1 MNKSLALAHFQTSFQ
16 FITHQNERFSYLEGA
31 YLALIGGCDWVQL
44 RMKGATDEEVEPIA
58 RKLKLACEGA
68 GATFILDDRVELVKK
83 LQIDGVHLG
92 KNDMP
97 VDEARKLLGDEFIIG
112 GTANTFDDIRRLHEQ
127 GADYIGCGPFRY
139 TTTKEKLSPVLGI
152 EGYRQIIEQMR
163 ENKISLPMVA
173 IGGLTP
179 DDIDPLAELGIGVAM
194 SGTILNAEN
203 PVTMTR
209 QIHDKCFGLFIEN
222 LNHILRISRMI
233 LINDDL
239 HEKREESFG
248 FLLFSHFIVVILHP
262 HCKTVA
268 SQLQIMNL
276 KDMKLI
282 VGIYLGNIGKTDAVG
297 KNENIMIYA
306 PSHKGA

>member
-97 VDEARKLLGDEFIIG
+97 VDEARKFLGDEFIIG

-222 LNHILRISRMI
+222 LNHFLRISRMI
-233 LINDDL
+233 LINDDFSW
-239 HEKREESFG
+239 KREESFV
-248 FLLFSHFIVVILHP
+248 FLLFSHFIVVTLHP

-268 SQLQIMNL
+268 RLLQIIEFKRHKINS
-276 KDMKLI
+276 
-282 VGIYLGNIGKTDAVG
+282 GN
-297 KNENIMIYA
+297 
-306 PSHKGA
+306 

>member
-97 VDEARKLLGDEFIIG
+97 VDEARKFLGDEFIIG

-179 DDIDPLAELGIGVAM
+179 DDIDSLAELGIGVAM

-222 LNHILRISRMI
+222 LNHFLRISRMI
-233 LINDDL
+233 LINDDF
-239 HEKREESFG
+239 HRKEKKVSVFFSFLI
-248 FLLFSHFIVVILHP
+248 FYCCNFAPALQNC
-262 HCKTVA
+262 CKAITNNR
-268 SQLQIMNL
+268 I
-276 KDMKLI
+276 
-282 VGIYLGNIGKTDAVG
+282 
-297 KNENIMIYA
+297 
-306 PSHKGA
+306 